1 MVVAALVA
9 ETAEAVAAVLVAV
22 EAVAPAA
29 DVLLVAVAPLAAAVV
44 VEVAAVVAVFVDDDD
59 KFSAAVTAVEAGP
72 AVVLVPSESAVAV
85 DGVAAAV
92 EK

>member
-1 MVVAALVA
+1 M
-9 ETAEAVAAVLVAV
+9 
-22 EAVAPAA
+22 
-29 DVLLVAVAPLAAAVV
+29 APLAAAVV
-44 VEVAAVVAVFVDDDD
+44 EVAAVGAVFVDDDD

-92 EK
+92 EKLAAATVVDGAQEVAAVVAESAVAVEVVETPVET